1 MISLFLVSERA
12 TIAVPNLPTA
22 MPAASLASSTEDT
35 KSSFLAI
42 PDAMYETTVSP
53 APDTSKTSCA
63 FEGIWKLCPS
73 FLITDIP
80 SEPLV
85 VITDLKP

>member
-42 PDAMYETTVSP
+42 HDAIYETTVSP
-53 APDTSKTSCA
+53 APDTSNTSRVLA
-63 FEGIWKLCPS
+63 GS
-73 FLITDIP
+73 
-80 SEPLV
+80 
-85 VITDLKP
+85 